1 MRAILGLVSLLLV
14 LALVAT
20 IARTQRAPSLAATG
34 AASAARA
41 DGAAATLP
49 QQARAI
55 EDDLRERAARAVQ
68 EGAERNRAA
77 EP

>member
-1 MRAILGLVSLLLV
+1 MKAILGLISLLLV
-14 LALVAT
+14 LAMVGS
-20 IARTQRAPSLAATG
+20 IARKQLAAG
-34 AASAARA
+34 VASAPAASAARA
-41 DGAAATLP
+41 DGEIPTVP

-55 EDDLRERAARAVQ
+55 EDDIRERAARAVQ